1 LSNSEWASAVVLV
14 NKQDG
19 SKRLCGDFRELNK
32 LTRRDCYPLPNI
44 ELLLHRLQGKMVFSK
59 LDCQDGFNHL
69 KIRECDQ
76 PKTAIITPIGLFEY
90 KAMPFGLKNAPSQ
103 FQRAMDNA
111 LKDVKKEAI
120 VFIDDIIIASLSV
133 EEHLI
138 DLNKVFHCL
147 KSSNVTLKAKKC
159 KLFQDSVEILG
170 HRITKDGIEAQPI
183 KIQRIL
189 QQNKPQNLQE
199 LQSYLGAINYISKFI
214 PNSASLISPLRSL
227 LKRKTKFKWES
238 KHDEAFDN
246 IKKALGHLK
255 PLAFLDNEAPKIV
268 ELESDAY
275 TIAATL
281 FQCDKNDIK
290 KISIVDHKSRS
301 LTASEERYCE
311 LEKEALALKFA
322 LSKFRPYLSSS
333 EFIVKTGKPHF
344 KTSVEKREISPRMT
358 RIMLDIQDLNFKI
371 ELAKKISAFSTQNDI
386 KKISK
391 DLDLIQNVYI
401 DGACRNNGKENA
413 IASYGCYWGENHPL
427 NTNGILEQNA
437 SNQRAELVAAIKAM
451 EQAISS
457 GLESV
462 RIITDSNY
470 LVKSITE
477 WLPLWQKTNWVNSK
491 GKVIAN
497 KDLHQELLKL
507 TSKLNVI
514 WKHVNGHAGVKGNE
528 EAHALAAKALDTNMI
543 SLCCVTEQIDFKT
556 EQEKDSYLINIKKVS
571 NKASSRKKFS
581 IVDGIIYRIKNSQ
594 RLLALPSHLKND
606 VLKIFHDDPILGGH
620 YGVQKT
626 FEKISNRYWWKGMR
640 IDVEN
645 YIKSCH
651 KCQIHKPNPGKP
663 IGALQPQAI
672 YNPMERIGID
682 FMGPLR
688 ETTQG
693 NKYINV
699 AVDYF
704 TKLAVAKAIK
714 EISSLEA
721 AKFIVEDIV
730 CKYGIPKEV
739 LSDQGMQFRSKL
751 FKELM

>member
-1 LSNSEWASAVVLV
+1 KWPACGCACGLSPDDKKALENIINDLIQRDVIKLSNSEWASAVVLV

-556 EQEKDSYLINIKKVS
+556 EQEKDSYLINIK
-571 NKASSRKKFS
+571 
-581 IVDGIIYRIKNSQ
+581 
-594 RLLALPSHLKND
+594 
-606 VLKIFHDDPILGGH
+606 
-620 YGVQKT
+620 
-626 FEKISNRYWWKGMR
+626 
-640 IDVEN
+640 
-645 YIKSCH
+645 
-651 KCQIHKPNPGKP
+651 
-663 IGALQPQAI
+663 
-672 YNPMERIGID
+672 
-682 FMGPLR
+682 
-688 ETTQG
+688 
-693 NKYINV
+693 
-699 AVDYF
+699 
-704 TKLAVAKAIK
+704 
-714 EISSLEA
+714 
-721 AKFIVEDIV
+721 
-730 CKYGIPKEV
+730 
-739 LSDQGMQFRSKL
+739 
-751 FKELM
+751 